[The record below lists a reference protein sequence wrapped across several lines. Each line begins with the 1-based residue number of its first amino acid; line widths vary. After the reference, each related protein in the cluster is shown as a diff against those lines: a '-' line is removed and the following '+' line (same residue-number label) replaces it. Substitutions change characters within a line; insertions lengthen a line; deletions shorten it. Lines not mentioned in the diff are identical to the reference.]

1 MFYPP
6 VRMLISK
13 GDDQS
18 LLVSLTQSLQEVSAI
33 TGRMWLRT
41 GAGEAKWRSSLQW
54 FIDGYKHTDF
64 ICLKTNIKTMFIIP
78 LKTDRGVWT
87 VDGSQFQTGGYGNNH
102 VKYSINLAV
111 YSSSFCNSIQGRYSS
126 NTYGVNSIKQ
136 YKIWLIS
143 EWRKWLF
150 KGRGVDGFI
159 IGLAY

>member
-1 MFYPP
+1 MAFKSPVVHRWIQTHRFY
-6 VRMLISK
+6 
-13 GDDQS
+13 
-18 LLVSLTQSLQEVSAI
+18 
-33 TGRMWLRT
+33 
-41 GAGEAKWRSSLQW
+41 
-54 FIDGYKHTDF
+54 

-136 YKIWLIS
+136 YKI
-143 EWRKWLF
+143 
-150 KGRGVDGFI
+150 
-159 IGLAY
+159 